1 MGYPDSYS
9 TKRDPR
15 TAVVAIGVDSRRHVN
30 RTTRFAR
37 DTAEVGQAVRISERG
52 TAVQYCIRND
62 LI

>member
-1 MGYPDSYS
+1 MGYQDSFA

-15 TAVVAIGVDSRRHVN
+15 TAAISIGFDSRRHVN
-30 RTTRFAR
+30 RPARFVR
-37 DTAEVGQAVRISERG
+37 DASEIGQAVRVSERN

>member
-1 MGYPDSYS
+1 MGYPDSFS

-15 TAVVAIGVDSRRHVN
+15 TAAAAIGVDNRRHVN
-30 RTTRFAR
+30 RPTRLGR
-37 DTAEVGQAVRISERG
+37 DVSEFGQAVSERG